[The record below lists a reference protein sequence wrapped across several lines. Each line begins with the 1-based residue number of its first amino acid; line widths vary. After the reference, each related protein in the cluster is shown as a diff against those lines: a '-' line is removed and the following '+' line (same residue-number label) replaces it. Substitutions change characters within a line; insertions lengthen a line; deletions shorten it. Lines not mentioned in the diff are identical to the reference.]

1 MVTMIFK
8 VKRLHRATE
17 SGRRYHLFDE
27 DHHLLLVADQG
38 STWLPEEPQ
47 THQTQR
53 VRFAKPNGE
62 QIALLDLP
70 RTSGAISGKAAS
82 YAIIFNHA
90 VYALFSELAADPNS
104 PSDYLLEVE
113 GNRWLVARQEQDS
126 LVSLN
131 IYDQFPADIEIYAET
146 ELPEP
151 IGSIRSAEGDYD
163 FTISLP
169 SEELSQAP
177 LIALA
182 LVIVVES
189 RPAK

>member
-8 VKRLHRATE
+8 VKRLHDATD

-38 STWLPEEPQ
+38 SAWLPEEP
-47 THQTQR
+47 QR

-70 RTSGAISGKAAS
+70 RASSGVPTRAAS

-90 VYALFSELAADPNS
+90 VYALFNELSADQNTPPN
-104 PSDYLLEVE
+104 YLLEVE
-113 GNRWLVARQEQDS
+113 GNRWLMKRQEQDS
-126 LVSLN
+126 LTFLN
-131 IYDQFPADIEIYAET
+131 IYEQFPADIAIYAET

-151 IGSIRSAEGDYD
+151 IGSIRTAANDYD

-169 SEELSQAP
+169 SDQLSQAP

-182 LVIVVES
+182 LVTIVES
-189 RPAK
+189 RPMK